1 MSKYV
6 RDGELL
12 SPMRFATI
20 LMNHFYDSEEI
31 GKLAEAVQY
40 KDTTYDIDLRLIEKD
55 LELYKRLGRFVM
67 HLHQMDLV
75 EAIEWI
81 ESAANTIAKLLNGSI
96 VLDGSEQ
103 AWIFNNMN
111 IRTMRF
117 EYHVDHKPSKGN
129 GIELDVLSIKSIELV
144 DITGRIESERD

>member
-20 LMNHFYDSEEI
+20 LMNHLYDSEEI
-31 GKLAEAVQY
+31 GRLAEAVQY

-55 LELYKRLGRFVM
+55 LELYKRVSRFVM
-67 HLHQMDLV
+67 HLYHMDLV
-75 EAIEWI
+75 DAIQWL
-81 ESAANTIAKLLNGSI
+81 ESAANTIAKLLNDSI

-111 IRTMRF
+111 IRTIRF
-117 EYHVDHKPSKGN
+117 DYHVKHKPVN
-129 GIELDVLSIKSIELV
+129 GIELDVLSIKSIKLV
-144 DITGRIESERD
+144 DITGKIESERD

>member
-40 KDTTYDIDLRLIEKD
+40 KDTMYDIDLSLIEKD
-55 LELYKRLGRFVM
+55 LELYKKVSRFVM
-67 HLHQMDLV
+67 HLHRMDLV
-75 EAIEWI
+75 EAIQWL

-103 AWIFNNMN
+103 AWTFNNVN
-111 IRTMRF
+111 IRTMRLD
-117 EYHVDHKPSKGN
+117 YHVKHKPNN
-129 GIELDVLSIKSIELV
+129 GIEIDVLNIKSIELV
-144 DITGRIESERD
+144 DITGRIESESE

>member
-40 KDTTYDIDLRLIEKD
+40 KDTMYDIDLSLIEKD
-55 LELYKRLGRFVM
+55 LELYKKVSRFVM

-75 EAIEWI
+75 EAIQWL
-81 ESAANTIAKLLNGSI
+81 ESAANNIAKLLNGSI

-103 AWIFNNMN
+103 AWIFNNVN
-111 IRTMRF
+111 IRTMRLD
-117 EYHVDHKPSKGN
+117 YHVKHKPNN
-129 GIELDVLSIKSIELV
+129 GIEIDVLNIKSIELV
-144 DITGRIESERD
+144 DITGRIESESE

>member
-1 MSKYV
+1 MNKYV

-40 KDTTYDIDLRLIEKD
+40 KDTTYDIDLKLIEKE
-55 LELYKRLGRFVM
+55 LELYKQVSRFVM
-67 HLHQMDLV
+67 HLHRMDLV
-75 EAIEWI
+75 EAVEWL

-103 AWIFNNMN
+103 AWTFDNVN
-111 IRTMRF
+111 IRTMRLD
-117 EYHVDHKPSKGN
+117 YHVKNKPDKGN
-129 GIELDVLSIKSIELV
+129 GIELDVLNIKSIELV
-144 DITGRIESERD
+144 DITGKIESERD

>member
-20 LMNHFYDSEEI
+20 LMNHLYDSEEI

-40 KDTTYDIDLRLIEKD
+40 KDTTYDIDLSLIEKD
-55 LELYKRLGRFVM
+55 LELYKKVSMFVM
-67 HLHQMDLV
+67 HLHHMDLV
-75 EAIEWI
+75 EAIQWL
-81 ESAANTIAKLLNGSI
+81 ESAANNIAKLLNGSI

-103 AWIFNNMN
+103 AWTFNNVN
-111 IRTMRF
+111 IRTMRLD
-117 EYHVDHKPSKGN
+117 YHVKHKPDKGN
-129 GIELDVLSIKSIELV
+129 GIELDVLNIKSITLV
-144 DITGRIESERD
+144 DITGKIESERD